1 MRRNLALGALL
12 TGLCFSAAAVLLL
25 QGCAAAQGALNIE
38 NPRYSIRDIRPRVDI
53 ALPLSASTIDVD
65 FAVEVDNPN
74 SVGLR
79 LDQVDFDLLVN
90 DVRAVRSTSHQGVR
104 IPANGVGNIQLQT
117 RIGYD
122 NIRTMWGEVL
132 DAVRGE
138 RARYEIRGTAHY
150 DTPLGRMSFPV
161 TVYSTR

>member
-1 MRRNLALGALL
+1 MRRNLTLGALL
-12 TGLCFSAAAVLLL
+12 AGLCFSAAAALLL
-25 QGCAAAQGALNIE
+25 QGCAAAQAALNIE
-38 NPRYSIRDIRPRVDI
+38 NPRYSIRDVRPRVDI
-53 ALPLSASTIDVD
+53 ALPLSASTIDVN
-65 FAVEVDNPN
+65 FAIEVDNPN

-90 DVRAVRSTSHQGVR
+90 DVRAVRSTSQQGVR